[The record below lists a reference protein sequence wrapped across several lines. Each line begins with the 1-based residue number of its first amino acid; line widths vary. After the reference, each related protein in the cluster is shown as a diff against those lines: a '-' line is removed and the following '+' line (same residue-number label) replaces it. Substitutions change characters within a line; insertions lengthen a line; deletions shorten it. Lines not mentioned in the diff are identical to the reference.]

1 MEELQVLLASDKE
14 HEKVFPN
21 VPIVRLNNAKGL
33 NNNLVRASVP
43 ILNNTLGSEPCGK
56 RNGQVCRLIVNTDS
70 FSAKTTDETFEINKG
85 TLNCNLKKVAC
96 LSECQK

>member
-1 MEELQVLLASDKE
+1 MEELQILLASDKE

-21 VPIVRLNNAKGL
+21 VPIVRLNNGKGL

-56 RNGQVCRLIVNTDS
+56 RNGQVCRFIVNTDS